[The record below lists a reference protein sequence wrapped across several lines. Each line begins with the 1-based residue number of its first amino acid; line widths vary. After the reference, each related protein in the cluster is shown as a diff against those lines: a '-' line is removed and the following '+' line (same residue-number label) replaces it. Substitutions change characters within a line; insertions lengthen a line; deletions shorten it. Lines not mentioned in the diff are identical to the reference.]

1 MVQKRIMMIVLCIG
15 AVAGCQADLEG
26 DRYCGC
32 RKIADEARASIA
44 DLNLEI
50 QEAESISGLRGIWKE
65 YEEEIG
71 RKDEALSTCL
81 LEFQRIEDEVNK
93 LYEVEI
99 VFNTNTT
106 EILFLLESSGDAPIS
121 LSYIKERSRVLTEE
135 FEKVIERTR
144 DDRERLCTEPDRK

>member
-1 MVQKRIMMIVLCIG
+1 MVQKRIIIILLCIG
-15 AVAGCQADLEG
+15 AVTGCQADLEG

-32 RKIADEARASIA
+32 RKIADEARASIG

-50 QEAESISGLRGIWKE
+50 QEAESKSSLKRIWKE
-65 YEEEIG
+65 YKEEIG
-71 RKDEALSTCL
+71 RKDEAMSACL
-81 LEFQRIEDEVNK
+81 LEFQRIEDEVKK

-99 VFNTNTT
+99 VFNTNAT
-106 EILFLLESSGDAPIS
+106 EILFLLESSGDTPIS

-144 DDRERLCTEPDRK
+144 DDRERLCTEPDRQ